1 MRPVLTAAAL
11 LAAACAASC
20 ATTEPPPPPPPVLAI
35 AAERT
40 CDSDIKIDAAHPL
53 TPAKPRAEDTI
64 NASFDASTACI
75 ERDGA
80 KLNYVVFKLP
90 DNAAN
95 HTLTVGGA
103 NEALRTVSVS
113 VSMLDATGAVKRSF
127 GRDKV
132 MTYGAV
138 RGVQLRP
145 AADEAFVLVTSDA
158 ESVGKVR
165 TGVETAI
172 GTSSNYAY
180 NAATG
185 VGGSYTT
192 ARGVETN
199 AARTYSFEGT
209 VVVKIVALTGKIGAP
224 APAK

>member
-1 MRPVLTAAAL
+1 MRPVLAASAL
-11 LAAACAASC
+11 LAAAFAAAC
-20 ATTEPPPPPPPVLAI
+20 ATTEPPPPPQPVLAI

-40 CDSDIKIDAAHPL
+40 CDADIKIDAARPL
-53 TPAKPRAEDTI
+53 TPPKPRAEDTI
-64 NASFDASTACI
+64 IASFDASTACI

-90 DNAAN
+90 DFAVN

-103 NEALRTVSVS
+103 NEALRTAAVS

-132 MTYGAV
+132 MTYGAI

-145 AADEAFVLVTSDA
+145 GADEAFVLVMSDP
-158 ESVGKVR
+158 ETVGKVR

-172 GTSSNYAY
+172 AVSPNYAY
-180 NAATG
+180 NSVTG
-185 VGGSYTT
+185 GGSYNTQ
-192 ARGVETN
+192 RGFETN
-199 AARTYSFEGT
+199 ASRTYSFEGT